1 MVKKNSTQCRDVSEG
16 KEGRLKVKVAH
27 SAQDWRRAKEAL
39 GREHG
44 LGAGS
49 EAGDRLCQLVME
61 EGKLAGVLVWCAAAW
76 HLKDRDEAVGWD
88 AVTRSER
95 LKLVV
100 QLRRFLVLEEARRP
114 NLGSQCLGAG
124 MSELVAQWES
134 EHGYRPLLA
143 ESFSDPETH
152 AGTVYK
158 ATNWTQAGTTKGF
171 SQDHTD
177 YYVANGRP
185 KKLWL
190 KELAPHACALMSAR
204 ELPEACKGALVTRG
218 GARSPL
224 KNAELKSLRDAFAEV
239 PDPRHPKSRRH
250 PMKAML
256 SLIAL
261 GLLMGARDVLD
272 IWRKVACLSQGQRE
286 AIGLRVREKQSK
298 RLKMPGYDAL
308 NDLLAAVDPNAYASA
323 LTAWL
328 QANAGVLPR
337 SLALDGKSVGD
348 GRCGMIVTLCRH
360 EDGRPVAMIP
370 ASGKKEDGEVSG
382 ARALLSDPQVDLLNA
397 IVTADPLHNKEATVR
412 VILEKGG
419 DYLIGTKANT
429 SKRLKGAAQT
439 LKDAPFLSSV
449 AKASTGASIPA
460 KPPSSPS
467 RL

>member
-1 MVKKNSTQCRDVSEG
+1 MKKKTPAISESG
-16 KEGRLKVKVAH
+16 KQQADGKLEVKVAH
-27 SAQDWRRAKEAL
+27 SAHDWRRAKEAL

-44 LGAGS
+44 LGAGR

-61 EGKLAGVLVWCAAAW
+61 DGKLAGVLVWCAAAW

-100 QLRRFLVLEEARRP
+100 QLRRFLVLEEVRRP
-114 NLGSQCLGAG
+114 NLASQCLGARLR
-124 MSELVAQWES
+124 ELVGQWEK

-143 ESFSDPETH
+143 ESFSDPESH

-158 ATNWTQAGTTKGF
+158 ATNWTVAGTTKGF
-171 SQDHTD
+171 SQDHAD
-177 YYVANGRP
+177 YYVPNGRP

-190 KELAPHACALMSAR
+190 KPLAPHAYERMCAR
-204 ELPEACKGALVTRG
+204 ELPEACKGALVSRG

-224 KNAELKSLRDAFAEV
+224 KQSGLKSLREAFLEV

-250 PMKAML
+250 PLPGML

-272 IWRKVACLSQGQRE
+272 IWRKVACLSQSQRD
-286 AIGLRVREKQSK
+286 AIGLRVRDKKSGL
-298 RLKMPGYDAL
+298 LKMPGYDAL
-308 NDLLAAVDPNAYASA
+308 NDLLAIVDPVAYARA

-328 QANAGVLPR
+328 QANAGLLPR

-348 GRCGMIVTLCRH
+348 GRCGMIITLCRH

-370 ASGKKEDGEVSG
+370 ASGKKEDCEVSE
-382 ARALLSDPQVDLLNA
+382 ARALLSDPQVELVNA
-397 IVTADPLHNKEATVR
+397 LVTADPLHNKEATVR

-419 DYLIGTKANT
+419 DYLIGTKENT
-429 SKRLKGAAQT
+429 SKRLEAAT
-439 LKDAPFLSSV
+439 RALEGSPFL
-449 AKASTGASIPA
+449 T
-460 KPPSSPS
+460 
-467 RL
+467 